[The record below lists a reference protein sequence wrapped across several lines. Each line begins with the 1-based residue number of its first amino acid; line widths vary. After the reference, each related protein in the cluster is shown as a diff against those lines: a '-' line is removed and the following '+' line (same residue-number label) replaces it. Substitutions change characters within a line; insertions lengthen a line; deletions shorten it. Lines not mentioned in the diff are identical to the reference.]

1 MQENHRNGQD
11 DNDIVETA
19 AYLGYGRH
27 GSCHGSH
34 FNRGAKFLG
43 KIKICDLQF
52 FESLFFAPYNH
63 LLQSCINAAPLSN
76 ALKSG
81 VLRQHHQALWQNW
94 GIVTQHEGQIL

>member
-1 MQENHRNGQD
+1 MAGMAR
-11 DNDIVETA
+11 VM
-19 AYLGYGRH
+19 
-27 GSCHGSH
+27 
-34 FNRGAKFLG
+34 GATLTGVQNCSG